1 LRWNDFEQNTS
12 NALREVRE
20 EGEFFDCTLS
30 TGEKQL
36 PAHKLILAA
45 CSPFFRGILRQ
56 NPHTNPLLYL
66 KGVDHANLQSILQFL
81 YHGEVNIAQTDLS
94 AFLAV
99 AEDLQIR
106 GLTQKDK
113 EHVDQEVRKPV
124 EKARQISVGDSV
136 KPSVRQSYPEM
147 IDIEEMP
154 VKTEQPSETS
164 VPVEPVV
171 YNEEVEEMYE
181 DYSEFPIQESE
192 GGPGL
197 VAAEIP
203 SKGFPSELD
212 DTINSMIAYQD
223 GNYVCIVCHKGFK
236 SMLQNARAHVEAK
249 HTDSAGVACQVCG
262 FVSKTR
268 DSLRKHTALK
278 HKKPC

>member
-1 LRWNDFEQNTS
+1 M
-12 NALREVRE
+12 
-20 EGEFFDCTLS
+20 
-30 TGEKQL
+30 

-81 YHGEVNIAQTDLS
+81 YHGEVNIAQADLS

-164 VPVEPVV
+164 VSAEPIV

-197 VAAEIP
+197 VAAELP
-203 SKGFPSELD
+203 CKGRTE
-212 DTINSMIAYQD
+212 
-223 GNYVCIVCHKGFK
+223 
-236 SMLQNARAHVEAK
+236 RAK
-249 HTDSAGVACQVCG
+249 QRIS
-262 FVSKTR
+262 
-268 DSLRKHTALK
+268 
-278 HKKPC
+278 